1 MLAFAGILQAPEPSS
16 KLSHRLC
23 TAENR
28 KLQPLSSKLMNM
40 DTSTVVQVAEPA
52 EREVARLRS
61 VRPYPSSCIEREG
74 NGRRVIHSLLTILDP
89 NPDAMPC
96 NSEQSR
102 EQRTAYLCEF
112 CKPVQPSATP
122 DRTLVKRLWVSG
134 SSPLVGSPILRVGPV
149 SGYLWLPERDC
160 RVALGFRLRVR
171 SAGRAKHVPRPA
183 VHMLAGLRARW
194 MR

>member
-1 MLAFAGILQAPEPSS
+1 MLPFAGILQAPEPSS

-74 NGRRVIHSLLTILDP
+74 NGRCAIHGLLTTLDP
-89 NPDAMPC
+89 SLTLTRTQYPAIVSNTENRKSLIYATFAILC
-96 NSEQSR
+96 NAQ
-102 EQRTAYLCEF
+102 QPLTAH
-112 CKPVQPSATP
+112 S
-122 DRTLVKRLWVSG
+122 
-134 SSPLVGSPILRVGPV
+134 
-149 SGYLWLPERDC
+149 
-160 RVALGFRLRVR
+160 
-171 SAGRAKHVPRPA
+171 
-183 VHMLAGLRARW
+183 
-194 MR
+194 

>member
-1 MLAFAGILQAPEPSS
+1 MLPFAGILQAPEPSS

-74 NGRRVIHSLLTILDP
+74 NGRRAIHGLLTTLDP
-89 NPDAMPC
+89 
-96 NSEQSR
+96 SLTLT
-102 EQRTAYLCEF
+102 RTQHAAIPGNRGNKRSLIHAGFAILC
-112 CKPVQPSATP
+112 KAQQPLTAHS
-122 DRTLVKRLWVSG
+122 
-134 SSPLVGSPILRVGPV
+134 
-149 SGYLWLPERDC
+149 
-160 RVALGFRLRVR
+160 
-171 SAGRAKHVPRPA
+171 
-183 VHMLAGLRARW
+183 
-194 MR
+194 

>member
-1 MLAFAGILQAPEPSS
+1 MLPCAGILQAPEPSS

-74 NGRRVIHSLLTILDP
+74 NGRCAIHGLLTTLDP
-89 NPDAMPC
+89 NPDATSC
-96 NSEQSR
+96 NTEQYR
-102 EQRTAYLCEF
+102 EQ
-112 CKPVQPSATP
+112 
-122 DRTLVKRLWVSG
+122 
-134 SSPLVGSPILRVGPV
+134 
-149 SGYLWLPERDC
+149 
-160 RVALGFRLRVR
+160 
-171 SAGRAKHVPRPA
+171 
-183 VHMLAGLRARW
+183 
-194 MR
+194 